1 MKLKVGFEKW
11 TVILNV
17 ICVFIIEIINRIKY
31 EMEIFGSAVVFSS
44 IVLFV
49 SSCKRM
55 K

>member
-31 EMEIFGSAVVFSS
+31 EMEILVAQLFLA
-44 IVLFV
+44 VLFY
-49 SSCKRM
+49 SYPLAKG
-55 K
+55 